1 VNDPTLAI
9 DAVSSL
15 ATAASP
21 AVPAETHAP
30 SGSFGQWFTNELNS
44 VNAQLVGAE
53 RSVQQLAAGGAGS
66 IHDTMIQ
73 LEQARMQFQL
83 AIQVR
88 GRVLEAYQ
96 EIMRM
101 QV

>member
-1 VNDPTLAI
+1 MNEAMQAI
-9 DAVSSL
+9 EAISAVGGAVESG
-15 ATAASP
+15 ATADVSKP
-21 AVPAETHAP
+21 T
-30 SGSFGQWFTNELNS
+30 GNFGQWFVSELNS
-44 VNAQLVGAE
+44 VNAQLVTSE
-53 RSVQQLAAGGAGS
+53 RNVQELAAGGTAS
-66 IHDTMIQ
+66 VHDTMIQ

-88 GRVLEAYQ
+88 GRMLEAYQ